1 MYNIYVFV
9 MIFIMLVKF
18 VLFEGRLG
26 DNLFFYV
33 NIYEK

>member
-1 MYNIYVFV
+1 MYNIYASV
-9 MIFIMLVKF
+9 MIFIMLAKL
-18 VLFEGRLG
+18 VLPEGRLG